1 MGGRGAYGVRVG
13 VGAGGWVGE
22 MGAWGVRGVEKEP
35 LRRTC
40 PTVRRTCPA
49 GEAAARAYPRLLL
62 CADPVRAE
70 PAGRAAQG
78 LLERCDKS
86 WASPEA
92 AHPPPPPLTPPLP
105 PPLTPPLPSPLFCP
119 RGSLPRR
126 DPLRNRRRRRHLC
139 GGYLRCHRRGRRRLG
154 RSRRAI
160 GSAPNET
167 RLRRSSGLGGVS
179 GGGSLPARRGGPKHR
194 LRLVQRRHIVEFTR
208 GPRASLGCFRTA
220 QWGGVGWGGGEMACE
235 RHGEHAVSDTWAR
248 GGVCGLPRE
257 IRTQKSRVVRMG
269 EHMGKCGPTR
279 GGCVL
284 AVLGRGL

>member
-1 MGGRGAYGVRVG
+1 MRKNLFGGHVQRF
-13 VGAGGWVGE
+13 GGHVQQG
-22 MGAWGVRGVEKEP
+22 KP
-35 LRRTC
+35 LRVHIRVCFCAQTLC
-40 PTVRRTCPA
+40 GQSLPDEPPRVSSSDAIKA
-49 GEAAARAYPRLLL
+49 GHLRRLLI
-62 CADPVRAE
+62 
-70 PAGRAAQG
+70 
-78 LLERCDKS
+78 
-86 WASPEA
+86 
-92 AHPPPPPLTPPLP
+92 PPPPPLTPPLP

-119 RGSLPRR
+119 RGSRPRR

-220 QWGGVGWGGGEMACE
+220 QWGGVGWGGGEKWRVRDMGNMRCLIRGQGGGCAACLA
-235 RHGEHAVSDTWAR
+235 RSEHRNRAWSEWGNTWASVGQLGEDVFWLFW
-248 GGVCGLPRE
+248 GGGYEACLAPLRAASPTLSSCGGAP
-257 IRTQKSRVVRMG
+257 S
-269 EHMGKCGPTR
+269 
-279 GGCVL
+279 
-284 AVLGRGL
+284 